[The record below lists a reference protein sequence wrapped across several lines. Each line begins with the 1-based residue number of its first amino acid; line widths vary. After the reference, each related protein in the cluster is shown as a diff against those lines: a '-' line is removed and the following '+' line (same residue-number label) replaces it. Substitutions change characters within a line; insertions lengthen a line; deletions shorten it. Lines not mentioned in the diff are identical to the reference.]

1 MVAIV
6 PDDPLECLMRKIG
19 YSVGLEKL
27 LKRVQLL
34 TDLYVAQRRLSYAA
48 FKELVETSYER
59 RGQEATEDFADFYK
73 ELHLLQVA
81 WKTAYPLYT
90 LDTLSILRRF
100 LANDE
105 ALFSSACKVVLVHA
119 VLEADGDIFLNT
131 LAADFDP
138 MKFKALAE
146 DMIIKKRQPMKEVGA
161 SRAYLRKVYDIIN
174 IESQTSNRGN
184 RGKKPAEGESRF
196 ERRTE
201 PLGMTEKRTKP
212 LADELDGSIVI
223 SDDVLRKVP
232 RTRKAWAKDFGL
244 FGESSITEKGK
255 HLLSVLD
262 SDLSMKQDSGCY
274 ICWPYSRDLA
284 KIRIEPEKIGAIGYG
299 PWDLL
304 VTIAK
309 GTANVGV
316 ERFKD
321 KGDYSEIIALLKDFY
336 RLYQEGNVERGS
348 IRLQL
353 PLYIAQP
360 CLVGLF
366 GARCQDIPPLPEI
379 IDVEVKKEVR
389 RVERVAIRETEG
401 GITFPK
407 LT

>member
-1 MVAIV
+1 MAAIV
-6 PDDPLECLMRKIG
+6 PDDPYQCLMRKIG
-19 YSVGLEKL
+19 YSVGLENL
-27 LKRVQLL
+27 LERVRAL

-48 FKELVETSYER
+48 FQQLVETSYGR
-59 RGQEATEDFADFYK
+59 PRATQDFADFYGQ
-73 ELHLLQVA
+73 LHLLQVA

-90 LDTLSILRRF
+90 LDTLSILRRY

-105 ALFSSACKVVLVHA
+105 AAFSSAARVVLLHSII
-119 VLEADGDIFLNT
+119 EADGDIFLNA
-131 LAADFDP
+131 LAAEFDP

-146 DMIIKKRQPMKEVGA
+146 DMLIKKQQPMEKVSQ
-161 SRAYLRKVYDIIN
+161 SRAFRHRVREIIN
-174 IESQTSNRGN
+174 IKSQPSNRGN
-184 RGKKPAEGESRF
+184 RRKEFVEGESRF
-196 ERRTE
+196 RKRTE
-201 PLGMTEKRTKP
+201 PLEISQKRTKP
-212 LADELDGSIVI
+212 LADEPDNSIVI
-223 SDDVLRKVP
+223 SDDVLKKVP

-255 HLLSVLD
+255 NLLSVLD
-262 SDLSMKQDSGCY
+262 NELSLKQDSGCY
-274 ICWPYSRDLA
+274 ICWPYSSDLA
-284 KIRIEPEKIGAIGYG
+284 KIRIEPEKIGATRYA

-304 VTIAK
+304 VATAK
-309 GTANVGV
+309 GMENVEV
-316 ERFKD
+316 KTFED

-336 RLYQEGNVERGS
+336 RLYQEANVERGG

-366 GARCQDIPPLPEI
+366 SAKCEDIPPLPEI

>member
-1 MVAIV
+1 MAAIV
-6 PDDPLECLMRKIG
+6 PDDPYQCLMRKIG
-19 YSVGLEKL
+19 YSVGLENL
-27 LKRVQLL
+27 QKRVRAL

-48 FKELVETSYER
+48 FQQLVETNYGR
-59 RGQEATEDFADFYK
+59 PGATQDFADFYVQ
-73 ELHLLQVA
+73 LHLLQVA

-90 LDTLSILRRF
+90 LDTLSILRRY

-105 ALFSSACKVVLVHA
+105 AAFSSAARVVLLHSII
-119 VLEADGDIFLNT
+119 EADGDIFLNA
-131 LAADFDP
+131 LAAEFDP

-146 DMIIKKRQPMKEVGA
+146 DMISKKRQPMEELGQSEA
-161 SRAYLRKVYDIIN
+161 FLRRVYEIIN
-174 IESQTSNRGN
+174 IESQPSNRGN
-184 RGKKPAEGESRF
+184 RRKESVEGESRF
-196 ERRTE
+196 GKRTE
-201 PLGMTEKRTKP
+201 PLEMSQKRTRS
-212 LADELDGSIVI
+212 LADELDSSIVI
-223 SDDVLRKVP
+223 SDDVLKKIP
-232 RTRKAWAKDFGL
+232 RTRKAWARDFGL

-255 HLLSVLD
+255 NLLSVLD
-262 SDLSMKQDSGCY
+262 NELGLKQDSGCY
-274 ICWPYSRDLA
+274 ICWPYSSDLA
-284 KIRIEPEKIGAIGYG
+284 KIRIEPEKIGATRYA

-304 VTIAK
+304 VATAK
-309 GTANVGV
+309 GMENVEV
-316 ERFKD
+316 KTFED

-336 RLYQEGNVERGS
+336 RLYQEANAERGS

-366 GARCQDIPPLPEI
+366 SAKCEDIPPLPEI

-401 GITFPK
+401 SITFPK

>member
-1 MVAIV
+1 MAAIV
-6 PDDPLECLMRKIG
+6 PNNPYQCLMRKIG
-19 YSVGLEKL
+19 YSVGLENL
-27 LKRVQLL
+27 LERVRAL

-48 FKELVETSYER
+48 FHQLVETSYGR
-59 RGQEATEDFADFYK
+59 PRATQDFADFY
-73 ELHLLQVA
+73 EQLHLLQVA

-90 LDTLSILRRF
+90 LDALSILRRV

-105 ALFSSACKVVLVHA
+105 ALFGSASKVVLLHA
-119 VLEADGDIFLNT
+119 VLEADGDIFLNA
-131 LAADFDP
+131 LAAEFDP

-146 DMIIKKRQPMKEVGA
+146 DMIIKKRQPMKEIGQ
-161 SRAYLRKVYDIIN
+161 SRAFLDRVNEIIN
-174 IESQTSNRGN
+174 IESQPSNRGN
-184 RGKKPAEGESRF
+184 RRKEFVEGESRF
-196 ERRTE
+196 RKRTE
-201 PLGMTEKRTKP
+201 PLETSQKRTKP
-212 LADELDGSIVI
+212 LADELDSSIVI
-223 SDDVLRKVP
+223 SDDVLKKIP

-255 HLLSVLD
+255 NLLSVLD
-262 SDLSMKQDSGCY
+262 NELSLKQDSGCY
-274 ICWPYSRDLA
+274 ICWPYSSDLA
-284 KIRIEPEKIGAIGYG
+284 KIRIKPEKIGATHYA

-304 VTIAK
+304 VATAK
-309 GTANVGV
+309 GMENVEV
-316 ERFKD
+316 KTFED

-336 RLYQEGNVERGS
+336 RLYQEANVERGS

-366 GARCQDIPPLPEI
+366 SAKCEDIPPLPEI

>member
-6 PDDPLECLMRKIG
+6 PDDPYQCLMRKIG
-19 YSVGLEKL
+19 YSVGLENL
-27 LKRVQLL
+27 LERVRAL

-48 FKELVETSYER
+48 FQQLVETSYAR
-59 RGQEATEDFADFYK
+59 PGATQDFADFYGQ
-73 ELHLLQVA
+73 LHLLQVA

-90 LDTLSILRRF
+90 LDTLSILRQY

-105 ALFSSACKVVLVHA
+105 AAFSSAAGIVL
-119 VLEADGDIFLNT
+119 LYSIIEADGDIFLNA
-131 LAADFDP
+131 LAAEFDA
-138 MKFKALAE
+138 MRFKILAE
-146 DMIIKKRQPMKEVGA
+146 NMISKKRQSIRRVIQSPVMLE
-161 SRAYLRKVYDIIN
+161 KVDRIIDIQ
-174 IESQTSNRGN
+174 SQPSNRGN
-184 RGKKPAEGESRF
+184 RRGEAADGESKYRK
-196 ERRTE
+196 RTE
-201 PLGMTEKRTKP
+201 ALDMSQKRTKP
-212 LADELDGSIVI
+212 LADGRDNAIVI
-223 SDDVLRKVP
+223 SDDVLKKIP
-232 RTRKAWAKDFGL
+232 RTRKAWAEDFGL
-244 FGESSITEKGK
+244 FYKSGITEKGQN
-255 HLLSVLD
+255 LLNVLD
-262 SDLSMKQDSGCY
+262 NELSLKQDSGCY
-274 ICWPYSRDLA
+274 ICWPYSSDLA
-284 KIRIEPEKIGAIGYG
+284 KIRIEPEKIGATRYA

-304 VTIAK
+304 VATAK
-309 GTANVGV
+309 GMENVEV
-316 ERFKD
+316 KTFND

-336 RLYQEGNVERGS
+336 RLYQEANVERGS

-366 GARCQDIPPLPEI
+366 SAKCEDIPSLPEI

>member
-1 MVAIV
+1 MAAIV
-6 PDDPLECLMRKIG
+6 PDDPYQCLMRKIG
-19 YSVGLEKL
+19 YSVGLENL
-27 LKRVQLL
+27 LERVRAL

-48 FKELVETSYER
+48 FQQLVETSYAR
-59 RGQEATEDFADFYK
+59 PGATQDFADFYGQ
-73 ELHLLQVA
+73 LHLLQVA

-90 LDTLSILRRF
+90 LDALSILRRF

-105 ALFSSACKVVLVHA
+105 ALFGSASKVVLLHA
-119 VLEADGDIFLNT
+119 VLEADGDIFLNA
-131 LAADFDP
+131 LAAEFDP

-146 DMIIKKRQPMKEVGA
+146 DMIIKKWQSMKEVGQ
-161 SRAYLRKVYDIIN
+161 SRAFLRRVHEIIN
-174 IESQTSNRGN
+174 IKSQPSNRGN
-184 RGKKPAEGESRF
+184 RRRESLEGESKF
-196 ERRTE
+196 GKRTE
-201 PLGMTEKRTKP
+201 PLELSQKRTKP
-212 LADELDGSIVI
+212 LADELDNTIVI
-223 SDDVLRKVP
+223 SDDVLKKIP

-255 HLLSVLD
+255 NLLSVLD
-262 SDLSMKQDSGCY
+262 NELSLKQDSGCY
-274 ICWPYSRDLA
+274 ICWPYSSDLA
-284 KIRIEPEKIGAIGYG
+284 KIRIKPEKIGATRYA

-304 VTIAK
+304 LATAK
-309 GTANVGV
+309 GMENVEV
-316 ERFKD
+316 KTFED

-336 RLYQEGNVERGS
+336 RLYQKANVERGS

-366 GARCQDIPPLPEI
+366 SAKCEDIPPLREI
-379 IDVEVKKEVR
+379 IDVEVKKEIR

>member
-1 MVAIV
+1 MAAIV
-6 PDDPLECLMRKIG
+6 LDDPYQCLMRKIG
-19 YSVGLEKL
+19 YSVGLENL
-27 LKRVQLL
+27 FERVRAL
-34 TDLYVAQRRLSYAA
+34 TALYVAQRRLSYAA
-48 FKELVETSYER
+48 FQQLVETSYGR
-59 RGQEATEDFADFYK
+59 PGATQDFADFYK

-100 LANDE
+100 LINDE
-105 ALFSSACKVVLVHA
+105 SQFGSASKVVLLHA
-119 VLEADGDIFLNT
+119 VLEADGDIFLNA
-131 LAADFDP
+131 LAAEFDP

-146 DMIIKKRQPMKEVGA
+146 DMIIRKRKAMKEVGQ
-161 SRAYLRKVYDIIN
+161 SRAFLSRMYEIIN
-174 IESQTSNRGN
+174 IESQPTNRGN
-184 RGKKPAEGESRF
+184 RRKESAEGESKFRG
-196 ERRTE
+196 RTE
-201 PLGMTEKRTKP
+201 PLESQKRTRP
-212 LADELDGSIVI
+212 LADELDSSPVI
-223 SDDVLRKVP
+223 SDDILKKVP

-244 FGESSITEKGK
+244 FGESNITEKGRN
-255 HLLSVLD
+255 LLSVLD
-262 SDLSMKQDSGCY
+262 NELGLKQDSGCY
-274 ICWPYSRDLA
+274 ICWPYSSDLA
-284 KIRIEPEKIGAIGYG
+284 KIRIEPEKIGATRYA

-304 VTIAK
+304 VATAK
-309 GTANVGV
+309 GMENVKV
-316 ERFKD
+316 KTLED

-336 RLYQEGNVERGS
+336 RLYQEANVERGS

-366 GARCQDIPPLPEI
+366 SAKCEDIPPLPEI
-379 IDVEVKKEVR
+379 IDIEVKKEVR